1 MNHSS
6 EAAAAAIYTGVA
18 EVLQIDSPG
27 PQDNFI
33 ELGGNSLLAVILA
46 NRMEE
51 EFGTRLDLMDIFSLE
66 LGQLVTR
73 FHEALSQA
81 NG

>member
-1 MNHSS
+1 MTPSP
-6 EAAAAAIYTGVA
+6 EAASAALYTSVA
-18 EVLQIDSPG
+18 EVLQIDSAR

-66 LGQLVTR
+66 LGQLATR